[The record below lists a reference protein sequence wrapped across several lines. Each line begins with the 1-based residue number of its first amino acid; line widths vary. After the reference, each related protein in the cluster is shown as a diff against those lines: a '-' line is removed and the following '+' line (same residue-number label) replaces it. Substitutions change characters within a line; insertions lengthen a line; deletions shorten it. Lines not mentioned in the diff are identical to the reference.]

1 MRGARKFVV
10 LLLAFLALLSGCKKK
25 KPPVPAPQ
33 EQAPTITTQPPEQP
47 QPEAQPQPSQPEPQ
61 PETSVQPPPATAPA
75 SKTRHKRSITHKTPP
90 PPPPSPPKEDK
101 KAVVKEGGTEGNAQ
115 LAADLPP
122 GEAMH
127 QRQTTA
133 QLRTSTENSLRGLTR
148 PLNNDEQ
155 SIVQQIRSYMQQSR
169 AAEADGDTERAYNLA
184 LKAHLLC
191 DELVKK

>member
-1 MRGARKFVV
+1 MRGARKFAV
-10 LLLAFLALLSGCKKK
+10 LLLALLALLSGCKKK

-47 QPEAQPQPSQPEPQ
+47 QPEAQPPQ
-61 PETSVQPPPATAPA
+61 PEAQPQPSGQPTPETAPA
-75 SKTRHKRSITHKTPP
+75 PKAKPRRSVTHKTQPP
-90 PPPPSPPKEDK
+90 PPPPKEEK
-101 KAVVKEGGTEGNAQ
+101 KAVVKDGGTEGNAQ

-148 PLNNDEQ
+148 TLSNDEQ

>member
-1 MRGARKFVV
+1 MRGARKFAV
-10 LLLAFLALLSGCKKK
+10 LLLALLALLSGCNKK

-47 QPEAQPQPSQPEPQ
+47 QPEAQPQPPPPE
-61 PETSVQPPPATAPA
+61 PETSVQPPPATAPT
-75 SKTRHKRSITHKTPP
+75 SKAKPKRSVSRKTQPP
-90 PPPPSPPKEDK
+90 PPPPKDEK
-101 KAVVKEGGTEGNAQ
+101 KAVVKDGGSEGNAQ

-133 QLRTSTENSLRGLTR
+133 QLRTSTENSLRDLTR
-148 PLNNDEQ
+148 ALSNDEQ

-169 AAEADGDTERAYNLA
+169 AAETDGDTERAYNLA